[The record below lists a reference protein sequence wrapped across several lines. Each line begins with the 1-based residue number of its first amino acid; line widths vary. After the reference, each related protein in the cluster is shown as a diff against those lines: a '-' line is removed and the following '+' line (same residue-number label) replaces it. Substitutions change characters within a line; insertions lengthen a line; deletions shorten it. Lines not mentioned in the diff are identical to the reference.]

1 MTTTDT
7 NEVLITP
14 EVKAM
19 IGRRTTPKSAFEE
32 LARGDI
38 RRYVL
43 STMDDN
49 RLWYDTAYAE
59 QTRFGAGC
67 APATLTLRA
76 VGGYRK
82 DMGQPDQVRDV
93 PLDGEPRGMDPGESG
108 QETIPWPEGVVG
120 FHGGNDLEYLQF
132 PKIGDMITSVQEFK
146 EVFEK
151 TGRNGKFAIA
161 KSDTVFTNQKGE
173 VLLIEHF
180 SRLARRM
187 RPTSE
192 GTPAAAT
199 PIVPSNT
206 VVPSGPA
213 PTELPRYEDIEVGT
227 RLPERSQL
235 LSIPVM
241 HRWCIATETSRRDHY
256 DDQYSIEHENGRG
269 AILSGSF
276 SQAYVYQVLFNLV
289 APEGWVYRVS
299 LTQRAMVFSGTM
311 LTFFGTVID
320 KYEKNG
326 LGYVEVDMGFRT
338 GDGAVPVP
346 GHAVLVLPLAGG
358 RPVPSPFVP

>member
-1 MTTTDT
+1 MTTETSD
-7 NEVLITP
+7 VLVTP

-19 IGRRTTPKSAFEE
+19 IGRKGEPEVGIDEVT
-32 LARGDI
+32 RGDL

-59 QTRFGAGC
+59 TTKFGVGC
-67 APATLTLRA
+67 APASFVLRMM
-76 VGGYRK
+76 GRRPMGK
-82 DMGQPDQVRDV
+82 DDKLRNLGTDKDPSS
-93 PLDGEPRGMDPGESG
+93 EPSMNEDRVER
-108 QETIPWPEGVVG
+108 IPWPEGVLG
-120 FHGGNDLEYLQF
+120 FHGGDDIEYLQL
-132 PKIGDMITSVQEFK
+132 PKMGDVVTSVRTF
-146 EVFEK
+146 VDAFEK

-161 KSDTVFTNQKGE
+161 KSDTVFTNDKGE
-173 VLLIEHF
+173 VLVIEHF
-180 SRLARRM
+180 SRVARRM
-187 RPTSE
+187 RPASE

-241 HRWCIATETSRRDHY
+241 HRWCIATETMRRNHY
-256 DDQYSIEHENGRG
+256 DDKYSMEHEGLPG
-269 AILSGSF
+269 ALLSGHF
-276 SQAYVYQVLFNLV
+276 SQAFVYQLLFNLV
-289 APEGWVYRVS
+289 APEGWVYRVM
-299 LTQRAMVFSGTM
+299 LTQRAMVHPGSE
-311 LTFFGTVID
+311 LTFFGIVTD

-326 LGYVEVDMGFRT
+326 LGYVEVDT
-338 GDGAVPVP
+338 GLRIQDGSVPVP
-346 GHAVLVLPLAGG
+346 GHAILVLPLAGG
-358 RPVPSPFVP
+358 KPVPYPFVP